1 MSRIRA
7 ALVLA
12 VGSASIVLAIA
23 LPAARAQEGPPAST
37 TTTVPTNGSS
47 TTTTAPVTDP
57 NGDAPPETIPQVD
70 VTVPPRET
78 DPAAD
83 DPAAEITEPPGRVV
97 RIDVRGA
104 RARSLA
110 AKATLEAAT
119 AQRVSVEAQ
128 LAALQAQIAQLDVT
142 ARQAVRDLAAAR
154 DELADRAADA
164 YMRGRYN
171 DDRTSAPET
180 DLEVLRGALFDAML
194 RAQDASVE
202 RFRAAKARVNDEQQR
217 TAAALTAAQA
227 ALTQARVDEEQATI
241 DAKSAAFAFAV
252 TSAGGNVVIHGFVFP
267 VASPHAFGDTFG
279 DPRMPGTELEHPH
292 MGADIAAAEGTEL
305 YACERGVIMFLTSGG
320 LGGTGIF
327 LKGESGTVYYYAHLS
342 RYADELAA
350 GKVIKAG
357 EVVGYVG
364 STGNA
369 STGPHLHFEVH
380 PNGGEAINPYPILLA
395 ADTV

>member
-1 MSRIRA
+1 VIGCASVA
-7 ALVLA
+7 LA
-12 VGSASIVLAIA
+12 VA
-23 LPAARAQEGPPAST
+23 LPAASAQQGPPQST
-37 TTTVPTNGSS
+37 TTTLPTDGTS
-47 TTTTAPVTDP
+47 TTTTAPVIDP
-57 NGDAPPETIPQVD
+57 NGDAPPESIPLVD
-70 VTVPPRET
+70 VTVPPREA
-78 DPAAD
+78 DPTVD
-83 DPAAEITEPPGRVV
+83 DTAAEIAEPPGRVV
-97 RIDVRGA
+97 RIDARAA

-110 AKATLEAAT
+110 AKANLEAAI

-128 LAALQAQIAQLDVT
+128 LAALQAQIAQLDV
-142 ARQAVRDLAAAR
+142 AAQQAVRDLAAAR

-171 DDRTSAPET
+171 DDGSSEPDT

-194 RAQDASVE
+194 RAEDATVE
-202 RFRAAKARVNDEQQR
+202 RFRAAKARVNEEQQR

-241 DAKSAAFAFAV
+241 DARSAAFAFAV
-252 TSAGGNVVIHGFVFP
+252 TSAGGDVVIHGFVFP
-267 VASPHAFGDTFG
+267 VANPHAFGDTFG

-292 MGADIAAAEGTEL
+292 MGADIGAAEGTEL

-350 GKVIKAG
+350 GKVVKAG
-357 EVVGYVG
+357 ELVGYVG

-380 PNGGEAINPYPILLA
+380 PNGGEPINPYPILVA
-395 ADTV
+395 ADTI